1 MDLWSSADCAAWAA
15 AFDRYPVIVQ
25 AQQVNGLAEVD
36 TWYREELPGL
46 IAGRDPAYATLDELQ
61 WVTAWKMKRGVW
73 RERNR
78 KLLAGNPP
86 AVVEVTSRTAF
97 AAAPH
102 PRRPLALLSDL
113 AGVGPATAS
122 GLLAA
127 YRPDLYP
134 FFDELVAAQIPG
146 LGPVAWTAPYY
157 VRYAAALYERAAALR
172 SACPDHAWTA
182 QDVEQALWAASGGK
196 AGAAATG

>member
-1 MDLWSSADCAAWAA
+1 MDLWSSADCAAWTTALA
-15 AFDRYPVIVQ
+15 HYPAVVQ

-46 IAGRDPAYATLDELQ
+46 IAGRDPAYATLDDLQ
-61 WVTAWKMKRGVW
+61 RVTAWKMKRGVW

-78 KLLAGNPP
+78 QLVAGNPP
-86 AVVEVTSRTAF
+86 AVVEVTTRSAF

-134 FFDELVAAQIPG
+134 FFDELVAAQVPD

-157 VRYAAALYERAAALR
+157 VRYAAALYARAAALR
-172 SACPDHAWTA
+172 AACPDHAWTA
-182 QDVEQALWAASGGK
+182 QDVGQALWAAIGGK
-196 AGAAATG
+196 AGARATG